1 MKDSNIDKIVTQ
13 TQRSVKGFSQE
24 DKLDLDD
31 SNDLNWVSN
40 FLSAPKK
47 ERVLN
52 QQPEP
57 ELRWAVREMDRR
69 ITEQDFRERFPVA
82 SSKETKSRTEGSFKK
97 ALRAFTRAYTR
108 SLKLVK

>member
-13 TQRSVKGFSQE
+13 TQRSVKGYSQE

-69 ITEQDFRERFPVA
+69 ITEQDFRERFPSPSVEEA
-82 SSKETKSRTEGSFKK
+82 ERRTEDSFKK
-97 ALRAFTRAYTR
+97 ALRSFTQSYTR